1 MPALTNARHEAFAQH
16 RARGALLDEAFER
29 AGFVLAKGHSCRLA
43 RQPEVAERI
52 AEIRA
57 AIPEAED
64 VTPQALMASLMR
76 IVAAG
81 IDSDVPAVLKEARL
95 ALVDVAKIQ
104 ASLSDAHYSDRN
116 SVQFDLK

>member
-1 MPALTNARHEAFAQH
+1 MPALANARHEAFSQY
-16 RARGALLDEAFER
+16 RAKGALLDEAFER
-29 AGFVLAKGHSCRLA
+29 AGFVLAKGHSSRLA
-43 RQPEVAERI
+43 CRPEVAERI

-57 AIPEAED
+57 AMPEAED

-104 ASLSDAHYSDRN
+104 GGLSDGRRSDRN
-116 SVQFDLK
+116 EMKYDFH